1 VRPEPQDEDDR
12 HRYVFNAGCQVCH
25 DRHETTFSTTGD
37 GDDTPR
43 LLAELIEKTFEVRFA
58 TSAELVQYHAEKE

>member
-1 VRPEPQDEDDR
+1 VL
-12 HRYVFNAGCQVCH
+12 NAGCETCH
-25 DRHETTFSTTGD
+25 RPKEFAFSTTGD